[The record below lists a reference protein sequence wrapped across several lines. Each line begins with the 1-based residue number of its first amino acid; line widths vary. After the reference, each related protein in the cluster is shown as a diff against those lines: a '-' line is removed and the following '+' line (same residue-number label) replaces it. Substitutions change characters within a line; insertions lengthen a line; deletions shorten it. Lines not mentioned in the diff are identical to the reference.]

1 MLIGVL
7 GGGQLGRMLALAGIP
22 LGLRF
27 RFFDP
32 APECPAAA
40 VGEHVRAE
48 WDDHG
53 ALEAFAKG
61 LDAAT
66 FEFENVPAATLAFVG
81 SRVAVRPGPLA
92 LEKGQDRLNEKAFF
106 ESCGLNVHPYR
117 AASSEA
123 ELERALREIGLP
135 CVAKT
140 RRMGYDGKGQAVI
153 RDLAEVPAAW
163 RSLGGHPLL
172 VERFIAFESEAS
184 IIGVRG
190 ADGDIRTYPLTA
202 NVHRGGIL
210 RVSSAPAA
218 GLDPSLERAAS
229 EHVRAVLAAL
239 DHVGVLA
246 IEFFVS
252 QGRLLANEFA
262 PRVHNSGHWT
272 IEGACTSQFEN
283 HVRAVAGLPLGD
295 ASLRA
300 GPCVMVNI
308 IGERPDATS
317 LLSVPGLHLH
327 DYGKAA
333 RPGRKIGHA
342 TLLPPPQG
350 WEQDPALARLMA

>member
-32 APECPAAA
+32 ATECPAAA
-40 VGEHVRAE
+40 VGEQVCAP
-48 WDDHG
+48 WDDHA
-53 ALEAFAKG
+53 ALDTFAKG

-66 FEFENVPAATLAFVG
+66 FEFENVPASTLAFLT
-81 SRVAVRPGPLA
+81 SRVPVRPGPLA
-92 LEKGQDRLNEKAFF
+92 LERGQDRLDEKRFF
-106 ESCGLNVHPYR
+106 ESCGLSVHPYR
-117 AASSEA
+117 AASSLDEFEHA
-123 ELERALREIGLP
+123 TRDIGLP

-153 RDLAEVPAAW
+153 RQASDVAPAWHA
-163 RSLGGHPLL
+163 LGERPLL
-172 VERFIAFESEAS
+172 VEQFIPFDSEAS

-190 ADGDIRTYPLTA
+190 VGGEIRTYPLTA

-210 RVSSAPAA
+210 RVSSAPAT
-218 GLDPSLERAAS
+218 GLDPSLERAAAT
-229 EHVRAVLAAL
+229 HVRAVLDAL
-239 DHVGVLA
+239 DYVGVLA
-246 IEFFVS
+246 IEFFVA

-308 IGERPDATS
+308 IGERPDAQA
-317 LLSVPGLHLH
+317 LLAVPGLHLH

-350 WEQDPALARLMA
+350 WERHPAVAALLA